1 MARGKRIQKPEVE
14 TSAMGIRQRRRLC
27 VDQVVSDLCLGDYE
41 QALLRIN
48 KELEGM
54 QDHAEI
60 MALLELKN
68 IIVRLRLKGEAQRT
82 FGPTRQSDA
91 LPNGFTLE
99 MLDVVQKVLRCRN
112 HYEVLRVSHH
122 ATYSEVKRAYHKLA
136 LRLHPDKNR
145 SPGAEQAFRR
155 ISQAADCLTDCQ
167 KRTEYNM
174 ATAVGDCQGQ
184 HASEYEDNLD
194 GSEVNEE
201 EQADLGTWGHRRP
214 YQAANQRMPQRQSL
228 YQTEQLVIGV
238 LAALVFLFITM
249 HYIAA
254 APAYSFT
261 PTRTHSFRRVSQ
273 THQITYYLNPK
284 SLAKYTEQQL
294 VKLESEVEQVYISD
308 LKQNCKQE
316 RTLRETLLL
325 RARQGNN
332 RKLLQHASQMPT
344 PACHTLLQLGKSGSS
359 PPLLLENRSLREPNH
374 LNQD

>member
-1 MARGKRIQKPEVE
+1 MARGKRKKDQKPEE
-14 TSAMGIRQRRRLC
+14 DTTAMGIRQRRRQC

-41 QALLRIN
+41 QALFRIN
-48 KELEGM
+48 KDLEDKR
-54 QDHAEI
+54 DHGEI

-68 IIVRLRLKGEAQRT
+68 IVVRLRLKGEAQRT
-82 FGPTRQSDA
+82 IGPTRQSDA
-91 LPNGFTLE
+91 LPNVFTLE

-155 ISQAADCLTDCQ
+155 ISEAADCLTDCQ
-167 KRTEYNM
+167 KRIEYNI
-174 ATAVGDCQGQ
+174 ATAVDR
-184 HASEYEDNLD
+184 SEYEDYPG
-194 GSEVNEE
+194 GSGCNEE
-201 EQADLGTWGHRRP
+201 DQADLGTDHRRP

-238 LAALVFLFITM
+238 VAALVFLFIIM

-254 APAYSFT
+254 TPAYSFT
-261 PTRTHSFRRVSQ
+261 QTRTHSFRSVTQSN
-273 THQITYYLNPK
+273 HITYYIDPK

-294 VKLESEVEQVYISD
+294 VNLESEIEQVFISD
-308 LKQNCKQE
+308 LKQKCKQE

-332 RKLLQHASQMPT
+332 QKLLQHASQMPT
-344 PACHTLLQLGKSGSS
+344 PACQALLKLGKSGNS
-359 PPLLLENRSLREPNH
+359 PLQLENRSIREPH
-374 LNQD
+374 LKQE

>member
-54 QDHAEI
+54 PDHAEV

-68 IIVRLRLKGEAQRT
+68 IVVRLRLKGEAQRT

-91 LPNGFTLE
+91 LPNPFTLE

-184 HASEYEDNLD
+184 GN
-194 GSEVNEE
+194 EVNEE
-201 EQADLGTWGHRRP
+201 EQADLDSEHRRP

-261 PTRTHSFRRVSQ
+261 QTRTHSFRRVSQ
-273 THQITYYLNPK
+273 THQITYYLDPK

-344 PACHTLLQLGKSGSS
+344 PACQALLQLGKSGSS
-359 PPLLLENRSLREPNH
+359 TPLLLENRSLREPDH